1 MPTNRDARAI
11 TRREGLIAAALT
23 LPVGLI
29 AACNN
34 SADSAPTSDSTASA
48 AGSSAVVDAN
58 TLTQE
63 VGADESA
70 LIALYDAALSAVP
83 NTDARHTVLAG
94 IREQHVSHLDALGV
108 PPTTGGASNPLPIDP
123 AALLTAL
130 ARAEN
135 AAARSR
141 IRACEAAPD
150 AALARLLVFIA
161 ASESSHGAELRRSQ
175 P

>member
-1 MPTNRDARAI
+1 MPTSRDARAF
-11 TRREGLIAAALT
+11 TRREGLLAAALA

-29 AACNN
+29 AAC
-34 SADSAPTSDSTASA
+34 SDSGESAPSSQSATSA
-48 AGSSAVVDAN
+48 AGSGAVVDAN
-58 TLTQE
+58 TLTDE
-63 VGADESA
+63 VGVDESA
-70 LIALYDAALSAVP
+70 LIALYDAALSTVP
-83 NTDARHTVLAG
+83 DTDARHTVLAG
-94 IREQHVSHLDALGV
+94 IREQHVAHLDALGL
-108 PPTTGGASNPLPIDP
+108 PPTTGTASISLPTDP

-161 ASESSHGAELRRSQ
+161 ASESSHGAELRKAQ
-175 P
+175 T

>member
-1 MPTNRDARAI
+1 MPTSRDARAI
-11 TRREGLIAAALT
+11 TRREGLLAAALA
-23 LPVGLI
+23 LPVGLM
-29 AACNN
+29 AAC
-34 SADSAPTSDSTASA
+34 SDSGESAPSSTSAASA
-48 AGSSAVVDAN
+48 AGSSATIDAS
-58 TLTQE
+58 TLTEE

-83 NTDARHTVLAG
+83 DTDERHTLLAG
-94 IREQHVSHLDALGV
+94 IREQHVAHLDALGV
-108 PPTTGGASNPLPIDP
+108 PATTGAASISLPPDP

-161 ASESSHGAELRRSQ
+161 ASESSHGAELRKART
-175 P
+175 